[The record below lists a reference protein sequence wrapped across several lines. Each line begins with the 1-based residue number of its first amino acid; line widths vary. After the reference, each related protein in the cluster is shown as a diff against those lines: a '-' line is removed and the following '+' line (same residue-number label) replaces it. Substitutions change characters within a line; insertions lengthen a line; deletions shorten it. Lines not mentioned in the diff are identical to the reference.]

1 MLNCEHIENFPGFP
15 DGVAGYTLGPLM
27 QQQATA
33 HGLEL
38 QMTEVHAVSLDG
50 DDRVLETDSGRL
62 RARCLIVASGSSITT
77 LGIPG
82 EAELAGK
89 GVSHCASCDGA
100 FFMDKPVVV
109 VGGGDAA
116 LDEGLHLTQY
126 ASTVTIVHRRDALRG
141 CASLSERRAAMPRSP
156 SAGTASRGRSRE
168 RAGSSASSSRT

>member
-1 MLNCEHIENFPGFP
+1 VSDRYDVVIVGGGAAGFTAGIYAARDRCRALLVERFSPGGQVLNCEHIENFPGFP

-38 QMTEVHAVSLDG
+38 QMTEVHSFSLDG
-50 DDRVLETDSGRL
+50 DDRVLETDSGTL

-100 FFMDKPVVV
+100 FFMTSVP
-109 VGGGDAA
+109 A
-116 LDEGLHLTQY
+116 
-126 ASTVTIVHRRDALRG
+126 
-141 CASLSERRAAMPRSP
+141 
-156 SAGTASRGRSRE
+156 AGTPE
-168 RAGSSASSSRT
+168 RWTS